1 MKRILL
7 LVMFAGL
14 IGLRFYGLD
23 WARPHLF
30 HPDETRLLYAVNDL
44 EPNHWNPKFFAYGSL
59 PIYLLKFAQM
69 AADTALARLNRP
81 PADFFIIGRAI
92 SALFGSL
99 TLLLLYRFG
108 KRFFSERVGVLSA
121 ALLGVTVLHIQLS
134 HFLTVDVMLT
144 FFIVLAVYYAARLTE
159 SPAKLRHSL
168 VCGAIIG
175 FALATKVSA
184 APLFGVLGVAHLL
197 VIAREIRQ
205 RRSAWKTLLRH
216 AGIFLAAA
224 LLAGV
229 VFAACEPYAL
239 LDYQEFAR
247 QIKEQNDMALGKS
260 QPPYVIQYEGTPAYW
275 YPLQQLVRYAMG
287 IPLGVLTLFGTIA
300 VSLWTLRWVGAAL
313 FAEQRERSV
322 LNSPQAAL
330 LALAWFIPVFLIV
343 GGFKVK
349 FLRYLV
355 PLTPFLCLFGA
366 IWVDV
371 LLRKTRIWKWA
382 TIFVF
387 IGILGYS
394 TWYAIAFAAMYGR
407 DDPRVQASRAIYANI
422 PHGSTILTELWEF
435 TSLVPVEGGNPGD
448 YHLEAVD
455 IYPSDGTEKIHA
467 IAEQLSRADVIF
479 LATKRLYGSIL
490 RVPDRYPLTIKY
502 YQLLFDGKLG
512 FEPVAPFTNYPSLF
526 GKTFNDDFADESF
539 SVYEHPKTILFQKV
553 RDMTQDELATL
564 IINAPLV
571 QNPEAL
577 RKRLLAFPRNEND
590 ERQLAQPRLPA
601 QGALSRSPEETPSF
615 QWPAV
620 LLWWGMVELL
630 SVIALPL
637 TCVLFGNL
645 TDKGYAAA
653 KVCGLLFP
661 AYLVWIGTS
670 LEMTRFTQAALWNVV
685 AWLAALSLGVL
696 LLFWR
701 RLSAILK
708 SRWKTFASYELVFLA
723 SYAGFIAFRAYN
735 PDIFWSE
742 SSMDFSILNAL
753 VRSDTLPPHD
763 PWISGFPLNYYYVG
777 HYFVAALTKL
787 TGIAPQITYNLAF
800 ALFPA
805 LAILQVFALAY
816 NLPRRYAAA
825 LTGSVFACILGN
837 LDGFF
842 LLKDWLTR
850 KEPYYRYFR
859 CAHEIVPYSVHEF
872 PFWSFIFLD
881 LHAHLLNLPFLLMTL
896 QIGLNWLFSTPMPRQ
911 NIASLS
917 TLLRLTA
924 YALIIGTLAVIS
936 SWDYP
941 TGVIFLM
948 LIALLHLWRQRAR
961 LREQWRGA
969 LTPLAQILLMIPASF
984 CFYLPFYQTFSRK
997 GMGIGLVGN
1006 LTTPFPAFW
1015 TIFGLF
1021 LFIVLSWCVWQ
1032 AVRTRSMRTGVTFMA
1047 LITVGVMTGV
1057 IASGGFQFKA
1067 TTLIFTIGAALF
1079 STVALSHRFDQHRAD
1094 AFAWLC
1100 CAYACLIVAG
1110 CDLIFIRDFLEGG
1123 EWKRMNTIFKFY
1135 FPAWI
1140 LFSIAATY
1148 ALARMSAGFKRLKRT
1163 APHSSAAY
1171 AGYVIWFAC
1180 VGAYI
1185 ALCAVFPVMTVYTK
1199 RHGVDVY
1206 QRRWLPPTLDGLAYI
1221 KATNPNEYEAIRWL
1235 NANVAGTPTIVEAVN
1250 NDYLYEYARISA
1262 NTGLPAILGW
1272 PSHVDQ
1278 REHWQR
1284 TQMRREDVAEIYSS
1298 PDIDRVLDLLRLY
1311 QTQYVFV
1318 GSTERRDFAPEMLK
1332 KFEDFPEYFTPVFRA
1347 GETVIYVVQQ

>member
-1 MKRILL
+1 M
-7 LVMFAGL
+7 
-14 IGLRFYGLD
+14 
-23 WARPHLF
+23 
-30 HPDETRLLYAVNDL
+30 NDL
-44 EPNHWNPKFFAYGSL
+44 EANHWNPKFFAYGSL
-59 PIYLLKFAQM
+59 PIYLLKIVQM
-69 AADTALARLNRP
+69 AADAILARLNRP
-81 PADFFIIGRAI
+81 PADFFMLGRAI

-108 KRFFSERVGVLSA
+108 KRFFSERVGILSS

-144 FFIVLAVYYAARLTE
+144 FFVVLAVYYAAQLTE
-159 SPAKLRHSL
+159 SPAKFSYSL
-168 VCGAIIG
+168 LCGAIIG
-175 FALATKVSA
+175 LALATKVSA

-197 VIAREIRQ
+197 VMAREIREH
-205 RRSAWKTLLRH
+205 RSAWKTLLRH

-260 QPPYVIQYEGTPAYW
+260 QPPYVIQYEGTSAYW
-275 YPLQQLVRYAMG
+275 YPLQQLVRYGMG
-287 IPLGVLTLFGTIA
+287 LPLGLLTLFGVVA
-300 VSLWTLRWVGAAL
+300 VSLWTLSWIGTSIL
-313 FAEQRERSV
+313 AEKREHSP
-322 LNSPQAAL
+322 LKHPQAAL
-330 LALAWFIPVFLIV
+330 LALAWFAPVFIIV

-366 IWVDV
+366 IWIDS
-371 LLRKTRIWKWA
+371 LLQKARLWKWA
-382 TIFVF
+382 TIAAFV
-387 IGILGYS
+387 GIFVYS
-394 TWYAIAFAAMYGR
+394 AWYAVAFTAIYGR
-407 DDPRVQASRAIYANI
+407 DDPRIQASRAIYANI

-435 TSLVPVEGGNPGD
+435 TSLVPVDGGNPGD
-448 YHLEAVD
+448 YRLESVD
-455 IYPSDGTEKIHA
+455 IYPSDGTEKIWT

-502 YQLLFDGKLG
+502 YQLLFDGQLG
-512 FEPVAPFTNYPSLF
+512 FEPIAPLTNYPSLF

-553 RDMTQDELATL
+553 REMTQNELAAL

-571 QNPEAL
+571 QNPEML
-577 RKRLLAFPRNEND
+577 RKRLLAFPRDEND

-601 QGALSRSPEETPSF
+601 QGALSRLSEGTPSF
-615 QWPAV
+615 QWMAV
-620 LLWWGMVELL
+620 LIWWGTVELL
-630 SVIALPL
+630 SIIAFPL
-637 TCVLFGNL
+637 TCLIFGNL

-661 AYLVWIGTS
+661 AYLVWISTN
-670 LEMTRFTQAALWNVV
+670 LDLTRFAQATLWSAV
-685 AWLAALSLGVL
+685 AWLAALSLSAL
-696 LLFWR
+696 LLFRR

-708 SRWKTFASYELVFLA
+708 SRWKTFAMYELIFFA

-753 VRSDTLPPHD
+753 VRSETLPPHD

-800 ALFPA
+800 AIFPA
-805 LAILQVFALAY
+805 LAILQVFALMY
-816 NLPRRYAAA
+816 NLTRRYAAA

-842 LLKDWLTR
+842 LLRDWLTS

-859 CAHEIVPYSVHEF
+859 CAHEIVSYSVHEF

-881 LHAHLLNLPFLLMTL
+881 LHAHLLNLPFVLITL
-896 QIGLNWLFSTPMPRQ
+896 QIGLNWLFWKSTPRTS
-911 NIASLS
+911 AA
-917 TLLRLTA
+917 TLLQLAA

-948 LIALLHLWRQRAR
+948 LIALLHLWRHRVR
-961 LREQWRGA
+961 LREQWREA
-969 LTPLAQILLMIPASF
+969 LTPLAQIVLMIPASF

-1021 LFIVLSWCVWQ
+1021 LLITLSWYVWQ
-1032 AVRTRSMRTGVTFMA
+1032 AVRTRSMRTGVTLMA
-1047 LITVGVMTGV
+1047 LITVGVLTGV

-1067 TTLIFTIGAALF
+1067 TTLIFTIGVTLF
-1079 STVALSHRFDQHRAD
+1079 SAVALAHRFDHHRAD

-1100 CAYACLIVAG
+1100 CAYACVIVAG

-1140 LFSIAATY
+1140 LFSIAAAY
-1148 ALARMSAGFKRLKRT
+1148 GLARMVAGFKRLKRT
-1163 APHSSAAY
+1163 ASHSSAAY
-1171 AGYVIWFAC
+1171 SGYVIWLAC
-1180 VGAYI
+1180 IGVYV
-1185 ALCAVFPVMTVYTK
+1185 ALCAIFPVMTVYTK

-1206 QRRWLPPTLDGLAYI
+1206 QRRWLPPTLDGLAYL
-1221 KATNPNEYEAIRWL
+1221 KATNSNEYEAIRWL

-1284 TQMRREDVAEIYSS
+1284 TGLRREDVTEIYSS
-1298 PDIDRVLDLLRLY
+1298 ADIGRVRDLLRFY
-1311 QTQYVFV
+1311 HAQYIIV
-1318 GSTERRDFAPEMLK
+1318 GTIERRDFTPEMLK

-1347 GETVIYVVQQ
+1347 GGTVIYFVQQ